1 MTVATRLKWQE
12 ASGERFKPPKA
23 NSKHFAQAMN
33 DASEGLSAHI
43 TGVKFQ
49 CACLHILS
57 TLSSK
62 TPLQCHK
69 ITEMSSYLN
78 LNMLLL
84 FYNRIDVPS
93 GMMLCRFC
101 TCGTSGNILIKYG
114 IDPTGANL
122 SGMSQT
128 PCLASVSIYIYIYII
143 LHGHVTH
150 LYKQMYASTAM

>member
-1 MTVATRLKWQE
+1 MTE

-49 CACLHILS
+49 CACIHILS

-62 TPLQCHK
+62 TPLQCHTINRDVILFKFKHAFTILQLYWCAIGNDALQILHMWNQRQHLNK
-69 ITEMSSYLN
+69 ICR
-78 LNMLLL
+78 LL
-84 FYNRIDVPS
+84 
-93 GMMLCRFC
+93 
-101 TCGTSGNILIKYG
+101 
-114 IDPTGANL
+114 
-122 SGMSQT
+122 
-128 PCLASVSIYIYIYII
+128 VSIPQVPTCQACHRPLAWRVSAYIYII

-150 LYKQMYASTAM
+150 LYKQMYVSTAM

>member
-1 MTVATRLKWQE
+1 MTGNAPKMTE

-49 CACLHILS
+49 CACIHILS

-78 LNMLLL
+78 SNMPLL
-84 FYNRIDVPS
+84 FYNCIDVPS

-101 TCGTSGNILIKYG
+101 TCGTSGNILIKYAG
-114 IDPTGANL
+114 CWCRSHRCQLVRHVTDPLLGEC
-122 SGMSQT
+122 QH
-128 PCLASVSIYIYIYII
+128 IYII

-150 LYKQMYASTAM
+150 LYKQMYVSTAM

>member
-1 MTVATRLKWQE
+1 MTE

-23 NSKHFAQAMN
+23 NSKHFAQAIN

-49 CACLHILS
+49 CACIHILS

-78 LNMLLL
+78 SNMPLL
-84 FYNRIDVPS
+84 FYNPIDVPS

-101 TCGTSGNILIKYG
+101 TCGTSGNILYNKICR
-114 IDPTGANL
+114 L
-122 SGMSQT
+122 
-128 PCLASVSIYIYIYII
+128 LVSIPQVPTCQACHRPLAWRVSAYI
-143 LHGHVTH
+143 
-150 LYKQMYASTAM
+150 

>member
-78 LNMLLL
+78 SNMLLL
-84 FYNRIDVPS
+84 FYNR
-93 GMMLCRFC
+93 RFC

-128 PCLASVSIYIYIYII
+128 PCLASISIYII

-150 LYKQMYASTAM
+150 LYKQMYVSNGM